1 MYKSPIDIIEKQ
13 MRMEFDDGIW
23 KAVQDYAVSVDK
35 EELIKAL
42 RYDRDQYEKGYADGK
57 RDAFD
62 KLTRCKDCDYC
73 HEYTKWNGKD
83 YLGCNRLAE
92 FCDGQI
98 VEVDAYDFCS
108 YMNGR
113 MSDE

>member
-1 MYKSPIDIIEKQ
+1 MYKSPIEVFIDEMHTKI
-13 MRMEFDDGIW
+13 DDGVYS
-23 KAVQDYAVSVDK
+23 AVQNYGITVDK
-35 EELIKAL
+35 DELLRAL

-57 RDAFD
+57 RAAFER
-62 KLTRCKDCDYC
+62 LTRCKDCDYC

-92 FCDGQI
+92 FCDGQV

-108 YMNGR
+108 YMNR
-113 MSDE
+113 RNKE